1 MKRSAALLVG
11 TIVTAT
17 TLSGCGG
24 GSAYCDA
31 AQKNK
36 SALEG
41 FGKTRTNAAFAKLDQ
56 VIKSMAKTSPSAVRK
71 DWQAIGAGLE
81 GVIAA
86 QKKVNLRLE
95 DVDAKSAGKLTT
107 AQQKALNTAYTA
119 FNAAVKDHGA
129 VVVKNVKQE
138 CKIVIK

>member
-1 MKRSAALLVG
+1 MKRSAALMVV
-11 TIVTAT
+11 TIVATT

-36 SALEG
+36 TELEG
-41 FGKTRTNAAFAKLDQ
+41 FGKTKTNAAFATLDQ
-56 VIKSMAKTSPSAVRK
+56 VIRSMSKDSPAAVRK
-71 DWQAIGAGLE
+71 DWQAIGDGLE

-95 DVDAKSAGKLTT
+95 DVSTKAVAKLTL
-107 AQQKALNTAYTA
+107 AQQKSLNTAYQA
-119 FNAAVKDHGA
+119 FNSAVKKHGT

>member
-1 MKRSAALLVG
+1 MKRSAALVVG
-11 TIVTAT
+11 TIVIAT

-24 GSAYCDA
+24 GNAYCDA

-36 SALEG
+36 ASLEG
-41 FGKTRTNAAFAKLDQ
+41 FGKTRTNAAFAKLDD
-56 VIKSMAKTSPSAVRK
+56 VIRSMAKVSPTAVRK
-71 DWQAIGAGLE
+71 DWQAIGDGLE

-95 DVDAKSAGKLTT
+95 DVNAKSAAKLTT
-107 AQQKALNTAYTA
+107 AQQKSLNTAYTG

-129 VVVKNVKQE
+129 VVVKNIKQE